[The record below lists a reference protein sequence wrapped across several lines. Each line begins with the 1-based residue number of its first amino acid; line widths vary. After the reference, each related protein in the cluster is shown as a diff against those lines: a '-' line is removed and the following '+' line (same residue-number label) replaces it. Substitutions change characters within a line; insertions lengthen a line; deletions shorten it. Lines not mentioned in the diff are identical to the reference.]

1 MDGVLD
7 SYQLGAGLWGGQ
19 AWGIVPA
26 AYDEIWRRSGCSDSW
41 EKEDGLFKLNFPK
54 FKKPMMTKVTRSCGN
69 LLDKV
74 RPHRMIIQL
83 DGFYIL

>member
-26 AYDEIWRRSGCSDSW
+26 AYDDDGGGGQDVVGSW
-41 EKEDGLFKLNFPK
+41 EKEDGLFKLNFRK
-54 FKKPMMTKVTRSCGN
+54 FKKPDDDKVTRSCGN
-69 LLDKV
+69 LLARKDL
-74 RPHRMIIQL
+74 I
-83 DGFYIL
+83 G